1 MSGVSKEEIANA
13 YLADIVA
20 VCFARGEK
28 MQVLNYNEGKY
39 KIKGE
44 GGLCVWN
51 HPTRGGEY
59 CLHTGGTKH
68 QLNGQNPNDKNT
80 VITFCMVRY
89 GMSFV
94 EAVRYLNQPEFQGK
108 SITKHY
114 LREKITY
121 SNFQNLPVGEE
132 INNPAKNN
140 DKIIH
145 YLSAER
151 KINKAIIQEF
161 LDTRLLYQDKRNNAV
176 FVCKNDKGDIIGYE
190 IKGTVKDK
198 PFKMCKGNAVFTF
211 QCGSSEPKGVIAFES
226 AIDLMSYYELHKE
239 KLTHH
244 LLLSMGGCRYE
255 ILEQVL
261 NSKTNDFIVA
271 IATDD
276 DKVGNEFIDIVRK
289 QKPNHKIVRLKP
301 KNNDWNDDLKKT
313 KKQTKKDN

>member
-1 MSGVSKEEIANA
+1 MSRGVSKAEIANA
-13 YLADIVA
+13 YMADIVA

-39 KIKGE
+39 KIQDE

-51 HPTRGGEY
+51 DPEKGGVY
-59 CLHTGGTKH
+59 CLHTGFQHK
-68 QLNGQNPNDKNT
+68 LSGQNLKDKNT

-89 GMSFV
+89 GMSFI

-108 SITKHY
+108 TITKHY
-114 LREKITY
+114 LQEKITY
-121 SNFQNLPVGEE
+121 SNFKNLPVGEE
-132 INNPAKNN
+132 INNPANNN
-140 DKIIH
+140 DKIIN
-145 YLSAER
+145 YLSVER
-151 KINKAIIQEF
+151 KIDKAIIQEF

-176 FVCKNDKGDIIGYE
+176 FVCKDDKGDIIGYE

-211 QCGSSEPKGVIAFES
+211 KCGEPKGVIAFES

-261 NSKTNDFIVA
+261 SSKTNDFIVA
-271 IATDD
+271 IATDN
-276 DKVGNEFIDIVRK
+276 DKVGNEFIDTVIK
-289 QKPNHKIVRLKP
+289 QNPKHKIVRLKP
-301 KNNDWNDDLKKT
+301 KKNDWNDDLKEL
-313 KKQTKKDN
+313 KKGD